1 MKIDKALNF
10 KLSFFPGMVSILD
23 VDTSSR
29 SIDICVRD
37 VALHASSELI
47 HLHLPK
53 EAYDAIQAKEV
64 DRGSFKYKEIRK
76 ILFYEKSSTE

>member
-1 MKIDKALNF
+1 MKIDKTLNF

-47 HLHLPK
+47 YLYLPK

-64 DRGSFKYKEIRK
+64 NRGSYKYKEVGN
-76 ILFYEKSSTE
+76 ILFYVKL